1 MERKAFLCILYV
13 ILLVAPGSIFANA
26 RIKKEQ
32 SRNKRQAQA
41 LLPLASFAGM
51 SVNAPL
57 FLALVAIY
65 GIAEV
70 ARHTVGRLTTR
81 DDLILD
87 KRNHNCGNW
96 FNDGWCRE
104 ECQSHEYNDPIAAA
118 ICGGWNCC
126 KSSV

>member
-1 MERKAFLCILYV
+1 MERKAFLCILYF
-13 ILLVAPGSIFANA
+13 ILLVAPASIFANA

-70 ARHTVGRLTTR
+70 ARHTAGNS
-81 DDLILD
+81 
-87 KRNHNCGNW
+87 RNHNCGNW
-96 FNDGWCRE
+96 FKDGWCRE
-104 ECQSHEYNDPIAAA
+104 ECFSHEYNDPISAA